1 MIHLIED
8 ETNMR
13 ELLDVHLGEPAH
25 QVVEAHN
32 MQQALSYLDEGEPD
46 LMILNLRLPDLSAF
60 EILDHMDQTLPEYV
74 NFPVVLVST
83 IPINNNLIME
93 QYPRVVRIFTNPFD
107 RNELLEFIQ
116 KTLNRQ

>member
-13 ELLDVHLGEPAH
+13 EMLDNSFIDPAH

-60 EILDHMDQTLPEYV
+60 EILDHMDQMLPEYV
-74 NFPVVLVST
+74 NFPVVLIST
-83 IPINNNLIME
+83 MPVNNNLIME
-93 QYPRVVRIFTNPFD
+93 QYPRVMKIFTKPFD

-116 KTLNRQ
+116 QTLNK